1 VSSAADGFNPDQ
13 SECSVLG
20 VGIDLVDIERLRAA
34 LVRQPSLRHRLFT
47 DHELEL
53 AQNNPA
59 AQNDSAAQLAMFFAA
74 KESVMK
80 ALGRGMS
87 SMDFTEIEL
96 QSTQLAQQMLQLSG
110 RAAALAAEVGV
121 ESWQLTMTHTT
132 VMAQALVLGL
142 GNSHT

>member
-1 VSSAADGFNPDQ
+1 M
-13 SECSVLG
+13 LG
-20 VGIDLVDIERLRAA
+20 VGIDLVEIERLRAA

-53 AQNNPA
+53 AQSDPA
-59 AQNDSAAQLAMFFAA
+59 VPSDPALPSDPAVQLAMFFAA

-80 ALGRGMS
+80 VLGRGMS

-96 QSTQLAQQMLQLSG
+96 QSTQSSEQMLQLSG
-110 RAAALAAEVGV
+110 RAAVRAAQVGV

-132 VMAQALVLGL
+132 EMAQALVLGL
-142 GNSHT
+142 AHPRTEI

>member
-1 VSSAADGFNPDQ
+1 M
-13 SECSVLG
+13 LG

-53 AQNNPA
+53 AQNNPVAQNNPA
-59 AQNDSAAQLAMFFAA
+59 AQNDPAAQLAMFFAA

-121 ESWQLTMTHTT
+121 DSWQLTMTHTAE
-132 VMAQALVLGL
+132 MAQALVLGL